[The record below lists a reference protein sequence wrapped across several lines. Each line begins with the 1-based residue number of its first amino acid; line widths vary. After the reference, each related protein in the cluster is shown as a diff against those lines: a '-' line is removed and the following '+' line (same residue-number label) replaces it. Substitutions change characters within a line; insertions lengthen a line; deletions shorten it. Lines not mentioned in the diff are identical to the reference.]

1 MLFFENLV
9 SSIGSYISSESIVS
23 SINSVV
29 LHIPCNPGCAV
40 FLSAAKETKGRNTS
54 PRCRRDSAEARI
66 CDGFVSLPSSSM
78 QRQMEVVQE
87 ENKRKEAEI
96 DLLKKQVRSSAP
108 KPKPTPPPFPP
119 ELERYTQ
126 RSERCQEEVPQTI
139 PSPTR
144 VPDVLQYE
152 EVSIETSFSTSDK
165 PSLKPAHPPPLPFLN
180 DIQDPATKHRLR
192 KVQKCD
198 RKAS

>member
-1 MLFFENLV
+1 MAFLNDSSILEFHFSVIHNPSWMDLPAPEFASGQEAEKGIKIGLCSNQGSSSRNAQELQTMTNVYKMRQEQEKILQSFNTPSYSLLVSWHLSRVTDKEFGAQNMLFFENLV

-78 QRQMEVVQE
+78 
-87 ENKRKEAEI
+87 
-96 DLLKKQVRSSAP
+96 
-108 KPKPTPPPFPP
+108 
-119 ELERYTQ
+119 
-126 RSERCQEEVPQTI
+126 
-139 PSPTR
+139 
-144 VPDVLQYE
+144 
-152 EVSIETSFSTSDK
+152 
-165 PSLKPAHPPPLPFLN
+165 
-180 DIQDPATKHRLR
+180 
-192 KVQKCD
+192 
-198 RKAS
+198 